1 MPQGLLVFPRISPAC
16 SDAVV
21 VVVAV
26 VAAAAVAVAVGVVV
40 VVALVAVMVMCDWWC
55 CFCASCN
62 HLTTQLFFFHAFRSQ
77 TSSNRLCFLC
87 FPKHSEKFTVNTN
100 VFGSELW
107 MSMRFNEV
115 CVLGGGECLGSR
127 CDVASRWCLSCL
139 CFLQLMLSREFFMG
153 TAQMV
158 VAIPLC
164 FGCFA
169 SPIFVIL
176 DIGCFDFASRVAHP
190 LILYIYIIYIY
201 IYIIYILYY
210 IYIY

>member
-1 MPQGLLVFPRISPAC
+1 M
-16 SDAVV
+16 
-21 VVVAV
+21 
-26 VAAAAVAVAVGVVV
+26 
-40 VVALVAVMVMCDWWC
+40 
-55 CFCASCN
+55 
-62 HLTTQLFFFHAFRSQ
+62 
-77 TSSNRLCFLC
+77 
-87 FPKHSEKFTVNTN
+87 NTN

-190 LILYIYIIYIY
+190 LILYIYIYIY

-210 IYIY
+210 IYIRFIYLFIYFFNLSLYLCIYFFIYSIFIFKSIYIYIYIIYMYIYIYI

>member
-1 MPQGLLVFPRISPAC
+1 MPQGLLVLPGMSPAC

-21 VVVAV
+21 VVAV
-26 VAAAAVAVAVGVVV
+26 VAAAVV
-40 VVALVAVMVMCDWWC
+40 VVALVVVMVMCDWWC

-62 HLTTQLFFFHAFRSQ
+62 HLTTQLFFHAFRSQ
-77 TSSNRLCFLC
+77 KSSNRLCFFLC

-153 TAQMV
+153 TVQMV

-176 DIGCFDFASRVAHP
+176 DI
-190 LILYIYIIYIY
+190 LYH
-201 IYIIYILYY
+201 
-210 IYIY
+210 